1 MSVLKI
7 VIIMLFFVSFIGVS
21 NISMKT
27 ISNNNI
33 QSVSTNVVNFN
44 EYKISGLEH
53 IHVNVSNYEIVIG
66 WVNEP
71 AYAGV
76 FNAVSVEI
84 SMWTNGNTSSVPVTG
99 AEANLTIIISK
110 GGVSTSPQSL
120 IPSDEVPGFYT
131 VPFMPS
137 QVGGTYVTYTNGI
150 LGNYKISDLQID
162 LDDPSAPLVFPSIQG
177 SSSSQPTTSS
187 APGFEF
193 IPLLFGM
200 CAIALVIINRR
211 LK

>member
-1 MSVLKI
+1 MSIVKI
-7 VIIMLFFVSFIGVS
+7 AIIMLFFVSFIGVF
-21 NISMKT
+21 NFSMNT
-27 ISNNNI
+27 ISNSKSQTI
-33 QSVSTNVVNFN
+33 STNIVHFN

-84 SMWTNGNTSSVPVTG
+84 SMWTNGNTSSVPIVG
-99 AEANLTIIISK
+99 AEANLTITISK
-110 GGVSTSPQSL
+110 GGVSTPPQSL

-137 QVGGTYVTYTNGI
+137 QVGGTYVTHTNGI
-150 LGNYKISDLQID
+150 LGNYKITDLQIG
-162 LDDPSAPLVFPSIQG
+162 LDDPSSPLVFPSIQS
-177 SSSSQPTTSS
+177 SSSSQSTTSN

-200 CAIALVIINRR
+200 SAIALVIINRR